1 MLEVSRNFT
10 ERAISIKYSNS
21 ILYKQQSRR
30 KRIGIVVES
39 GPYWIRTSDFHVV
52 DVTL

>member
-1 MLEVSRNFT
+1 MTFIIGFLILHRKKQNHYKNKNPDALASGF
-10 ERAISIKYSNS
+10 YS
-21 ILYKQQSRR
+21 
-30 KRIGIVVES
+30 G

>member
-1 MLEVSRNFT
+1 MLIDF
-10 ERAISIKYSNS
+10 IKATKKKNLGK
-21 ILYKQQSRR
+21 IDFEFLRQETIKN
-30 KRIGIVVES
+30 RIIKSG